1 MRNIKLISIIL
12 IILLSAFLGC
22 VNPPAGTPT
31 PTATPTVTETVQP
44 TVVPTTPSP
53 TPAPVS
59 RKPLLYKS
67 YVDQDYGFKRV
78 IEVNY
83 TPFVYDNLTLNIS
96 TGDTVMWI
104 NDATPDEKLTVVSEQ
119 NLWNESSGLLRWNYQ
134 FLNYTFTQPGT
145 YGVYVKE
152 YPRLKHQK
160 IIVNP

>member
-12 IILLSAFLGC
+12 IILLSVFLGC
-22 VNPPAGTPT
+22 VEPPAGTPT
-31 PTATPTVTETVQP
+31 PTATPTATETIQP
-44 TVVPTTPSP
+44 TVVPTTPIP
-53 TPAPVS
+53 TPTPVS

-78 IEVNY
+78 IEANN
-83 TPFVYDNLTLNIS
+83 TPFVYDNLTLNIQVE
-96 TGDTVMWI
+96 DTVMWI
-104 NDATPDEKLTVVSEQ
+104 NDADPDEKLTIMSEQ

-152 YPRLKHQK
+152 YPRLRHQK